1 MKKTITLAA
10 IMLMTSNAFANND
23 KDAGYCA
30 AYSLLRKN
38 NNQAIQAHNSGDNK
52 ARTQNYTVEYVQEIN
67 KRIGDDKRLA
77 IWVNIALESCRNIGI
92 KAQ

>member
-10 IMLMTSNAFANND
+10 LMLLTGTAFASND

-30 AYSLLRKN
+30 AYSLMLKKN
-38 NNQAIQAHNSGDNK
+38 DQAMQAHRSGDNK

-67 KRIGDDKRLA
+67 KRIGDDRRLG
-77 IWVNIALESCRNIGI
+77 IWMNIAVESCRNIGI
-92 KAQ
+92 NTP